1 MACEMLWDPVTAHL
15 HQLLPPP
22 PTHYCVSSTK
32 PGSFLPQDIYTP
44 HSSAWSTPLRP
55 WMSVWLTLI
64 TLSWAQIPPTPHKP
78 WIHLITLFNFSVAAF
93 HVLDASYLCICLG
106 VQSLFLLT
114 ELYEVR
120 DLGLPVHSL
129 PRVIPAHSRSCI
141 NTWRKNEREAGTGVW
156 LVSVQS
162 LGS

>member
-1 MACEMLWDPVTAHL
+1 MRCYGIRWLPTSISSFLHLQLITVFQAPSQAHSCL
-15 HQLLPPP
+15 RTFTHPTLLPGVLPCG
-22 PTHYCVSSTK
+22 TECLFDWLSSFK
-32 PGSFLPQDIYTP
+32 VGLKYHLP
-44 HSSAWSTPLRP
+44 
-55 WMSVWLTLI
+55 
-64 TLSWAQIPPTPHKP
+64 PHKP

-114 ELYEVR
+114 ELYEAR

-129 PRVIPAHSRSCI
+129 PGVIPAHSRSCI
-141 NTWRKNEREAGTGVW
+141 NTRRRNEREAGTGVW